1 MSKKVQQGFTLIELM
16 IVVAIIG
23 ILAAIALPQ
32 YQNYL
37 NRSAE
42 NACMSEGKSI
52 ANSVVAAKANN
63 NDTTLVASLSSS
75 QCTFNPN
82 PVTNPAD
89 LLLSSTTQ
97 VTATPTRAGARA
109 SRCDLTTGTCS
120 ISGS

>member
-1 MSKKVQQGFTLIELM
+1 MKRVQQGFTLIELM

-23 ILAAIALPQ
+23 ILAAVALPQ

-63 NDTTLVASLSSS
+63 NDEGLVAIVDSS
-75 QCTFNPN
+75 QCTFDPN
-82 PVTNPAD
+82 TPSE
-89 LLLSSTTQ
+89 LLSAPTL
-97 VTATPTRAGARA
+97 TATPGRPGTRP
-109 SRCDLTTGTCS
+109 SNCSLETGTCS
-120 ISGS
+120 LSGS

>member
-1 MSKKVQQGFTLIELM
+1 MSMSKKVQRGFTLIELM

-63 NDTTLVASLSSS
+63 NDAGLVAVVSST
-75 QCTFNPN
+75 QCTFSPN
-82 PVTNPAD
+82 TAAN
-89 LLLSSTTQ
+89 LLLSSTTE
-97 VTATPTRAGARA
+97 VTATATGRPAARVA
-109 SRCDLTTGTCS
+109 RCDLTTGTCS
-120 ISGS
+120 LSGS